1 MSSKVRVIV
10 NGVSFYTT
18 QAQIKRGVGDI
29 SIINTFIQLALKEC
43 IRDGIAGLGRT
54 FTAYDSKMQPT
65 AYQIQ
70 INL

>member
-1 MSSKVRVIV
+1 M

-18 QAQIKRGVGDI
+18 KAQIKRGVGDVL
-29 SIINTFIQLALKEC
+29 IINTFIRMTLKEC
-43 IRDGIAGLGRT
+43 IRDGITGLGRT